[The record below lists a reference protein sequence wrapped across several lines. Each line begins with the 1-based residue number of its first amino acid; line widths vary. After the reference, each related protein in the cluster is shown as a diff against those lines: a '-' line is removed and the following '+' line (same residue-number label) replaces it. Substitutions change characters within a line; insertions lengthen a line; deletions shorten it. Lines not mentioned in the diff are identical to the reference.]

1 MAAGMQDN
9 SPFRRLSRRAALLA
23 PLALAGCDT
32 IDGWFSEKKTPLP
45 GKREPLGSLRGG
57 LKVDEG
63 VAKVVLP
70 PAVRNAGW
78 PQAGG
83 NPAHYMGHLELSPD
97 PKQAWSASIGDGG
110 GYRSILTAEPVA
122 ADGVVYTMDSDAN
135 VSAWSVADGNR
146 RWRFDTKDKKVD
158 STNIGGGISV
168 ADGTV
173 YAANGIGDVVA
184 IDAAKG
190 EQKWRQNIG
199 SPARSAPTIAEGRLF
214 IITIDDRMVA
224 MAASDGHALWSHRA
238 LGAVTSM
245 LGRPAPTY
253 GQGLVI
259 GGFGSGALTA
269 LRADSGA
276 VAWTDGLS
284 GSRTRGTIDF
294 LSVRGRPVISNGR
307 VHAISVGGLVAAL
320 DLPTGRR
327 LWERQIAGED
337 SPWVA
342 GDWMFVV
349 SMDQEV
355 AAIDTREGR
364 VAWVTPL
371 PRWADPEK
379 RKDSLTWFGPLL
391 AGDRLVVTGRNEQ
404 ALSISPYT
412 GEILGRKDLSGAA
425 APSTP
430 IVADGTLLILTD
442 DARLIALR

>member
-1 MAAGMQDN
+1 MLK
-9 SPFRRLSRRAALLA
+9 RLYSRGAALA
-23 PLALAGCDT
+23 AVAIAVAASPAAHAQTPFYQGKT
-32 IDGWFSEKKTPLP
+32 IDLVVGF
-45 GKREPLGSLRGG
+45 
-57 LKVDEG
+57 G
-63 VAKVVLP
+63 V
-70 PAVRNAGW
+70 
-78 PQAGG
+78 
-83 NPAHYMGHLELSPD
+83 
-97 PKQAWSASIGDGG
+97 GG
-110 GYRSILTAEPVA
+110 GYDLWARALARFWGRHLDGQPNIVVRNMPGAGSFA
-122 ADGVVYTMDSDAN
+122 AAGYIFAQ
-135 VSAWSVADGNR
+135 AP
-146 RWRFDTKDKKVD
+146 K
-158 STNIGGGISV
+158 
-168 ADGTV
+168 DGT
-173 YAANGIGDVVA
+173 AAAIIARDAALGPLTGAPGARYDASKFAWIGTPSVEHAVCVA